1 MSKKEN
7 RSYLKTKDFP
17 YKYGIRTLRVE
28 ERSASYF
35 SNTTP
40 NYPARLN
47 ENAMQIHDVKL
58 YWYPVP
64 VKNVNGEIYEW
75 RSPSSA
81 PLPVWGHV
89 PPEMVH
95 KLLNRIQSRVQN
107 GQVNLGAAYGERK
120 ESIKM
125 IGQRIDQA
133 TDLLVSHKANMQRVN
148 KALRKAQAPK
158 KIKRLIKLASDLRLE
173 FSYGW
178 SPLAS
183 DLYTLC
189 NEIMPP
195 IVYSDVSATVRWS
208 NPKPDE
214 GSVFGYTL
222 RTSGTF
228 SAKAKVGLEQSSPLV
243 SSGAMLGLTNPA
255 EVAWELVPW
264 SFAVDWILPVG
275 DYLRQ
280 TAMFHGLKIRFSS
293 MTITQE
299 GESSATYNI
308 RPPYPSSQAEF
319 KHYRRTSLPSP
330 SLPRFA
336 NSPIGSLARSFNQ
349 LALLGQLVGKTSKK

>member
-1 MSKKEN
+1 MPKDDPSF
-7 RSYLKTKDFP
+7 TKNGEFP
-17 YKYGIRTLRVE
+17 YKYGIRYLTVE
-28 ERSASYF
+28 KRTASYASRKSPKYP
-35 SNTTP
+35 SN
-40 NYPARLN
+40 LN
-47 ENAMQIHDVKL
+47 ENPMQISDVKQ
-58 YWYPVP
+58 YWTPVP
-64 VKNVNGEIYEW
+64 VMTSAGEIASW
-75 RSPSSA
+75 RQSATA
-81 PLPVWGHV
+81 PLPVWGFV

-95 KLLNRIQSRVQN
+95 KLLNRIQSRTQQ

-120 ESIKM
+120 EAIKM
-125 IGQRIDQA
+125 IGQRVDQA
-133 TDLLVSHKANMQRVN
+133 TDLLVSHKANMQRIN
-148 KALRKAQAPK
+148 RAIKKAQAPK
-158 KIKRLIKLASDLRLE
+158 KLKRLIKLASDLRLE

-195 IVYSDVSATVRWS
+195 IVYSDVSATVMWS
-208 NPKPDE
+208 HPKPKED
-214 GSVFGYTL
+214 SIYGYDIS
-222 RTSGTF
+222 TSGTF
-228 SAKAKVGLEQSSPLV
+228 SARGKVGLEQSSPLI
-243 SSGAMLGLTNPA
+243 SSAAMLGLTNPA

-280 TAMFHGLKIRFSS
+280 SAMFHGLKIRFSS

-299 GESSATYNI
+299 GTSSIVYNI
-308 RPPYPSSQAEF
+308 RPPYPKSSAEF
-319 KHYRRTSLPSP
+319 KHYRRVSLPSP

-336 NSPIGSLARSFNQ
+336 NSPIGSAARTLNQ

>member
-1 MSKKEN
+1 MSKGEDLSFSKIGE
-7 RSYLKTKDFP
+7 FP
-17 YKYGIRTLRVE
+17 YKYGIRYLKIE
-28 ERSASYF
+28 QRSASYA
-35 SNTTP
+35 SHITP
-40 NYPARLN
+40 KYPSRLN
-47 ENAMQIHDVKL
+47 ENPMQISDVKEH
-58 YWYPVP
+58 WYPVP
-64 VKNVNGEIYEW
+64 VKNSSGVITDW
-75 RSPSSA
+75 RNSVSS
-81 PLPVWGHV
+81 PLPVWGFV

-95 KLLNRIQSRVQN
+95 KLLNRIQSRTQR

-120 ESIKM
+120 EAIKM
-125 IGQRIDQA
+125 IGQRVDQA
-133 TDLLVSHKANMQRVN
+133 TNLLVSHKANMQRVN
-148 KALRKAQAPK
+148 KAIKKAQAPK

-195 IVYSDVSATVRWS
+195 IVYSDVSATVMWS
-208 NPKPDE
+208 NPKPKE
-214 GSVFGYTL
+214 GSVFGYDLSAT
-222 RTSGTF
+222 GTF
-228 SAKAKVGLEQSSPLV
+228 RAKGKVGLEQDSPLI

-280 TAMFHGLKIRFSS
+280 EAMFHGLRIRFSS

-299 GESSATYNI
+299 GSSSATYNI
-308 RPPYPSSQAEF
+308 RAPYPRSTAEF

-336 NSPIGSLARSFNQ
+336 NSPFGSAARTLNQ
-349 LALLGQLVGKTSKK
+349 LALLGQLVGKSSKK

>member
-1 MSKKEN
+1 MSKED
-7 RSYLKTKDFP
+7 RSYKKYQDFP
-17 YKYGIRTLRVE
+17 YKYGIRTIIVE
-28 ERSASYF
+28 ERDTSYASHK
-35 SNTTP
+35 TP
-40 NYPARLN
+40 HYPARLS
-47 ENAMQIHDVKL
+47 ENSMKIHDARH

-64 VKNVNGEIYEW
+64 VKNVHGEVTNW
-75 RSPSSA
+75 RLPVSP
-81 PLPVWGHV
+81 PLPVWGEI
-89 PPEMVH
+89 PPGMVH
-95 KLLNRIQSRVQN
+95 KLLNRIQSRTQQ
-107 GQVNLGAAYGERK
+107 GQVNLGAAYGERE

-125 IGQRIDQA
+125 IGQRVDQA
-133 TDLLVSHKANMQRVN
+133 TDLLISHKANMQRIE
-148 KALRKAQAPK
+148 KAIKKAQAPK

-195 IVYSDVSATVRWS
+195 IFYSDVSATVMWS
-208 NPKPDE
+208 NPQPKE
-214 GSVFGYTL
+214 GSVYGYTI

-228 SAKAKVGLEQSSPLV
+228 RAKAKVGLEQSSPLI

-280 TAMFHGLKIRFSS
+280 SAMFHGLKVRFSS

-299 GESSATYNI
+299 GKSSATYNLQ
-308 RPPYPSSQAEF
+308 PPYPSSQSEF
-319 KHYRRTSLPSP
+319 KHYVRQSLPSP

-336 NSPIGSLARSFNQ
+336 NSPIGGTARSLNQ
-349 LALLGQLVGKTSKK
+349 LALLGQLIGKTSKK

>member
-1 MSKKEN
+1 MSKDED
-7 RSYLKTKDFP
+7 RSYLKNGTFP
-17 YKYGIRTLRVE
+17 YKYGIRYLTI
-28 ERSASYF
+28 ERRTASYA
-35 SNTTP
+35 SHTTP
-40 NYPARLN
+40 NYPSNLN
-47 ENAMQIHDVKL
+47 ENMMQIHDVKEH
-58 YWYPVP
+58 WYPVP
-64 VKNVNGEIYEW
+64 GKQADGKIYDW
-75 RSPSSA
+75 FQSASS

-95 KLLNRIQSRVQN
+95 KLLNRIQSRTQQ

-120 ESIKM
+120 ESIQM
-125 IGQRIDQA
+125 IGQRVDQA
-133 TDLLVSHKANMQRVN
+133 TDLLVSHKANMQRIN
-148 KALRKAQAPK
+148 KAIKKAQAPK
-158 KIKRLIKLASDLRLE
+158 KVKRLIKLASDLRLE

-195 IVYSDVSATVRWS
+195 IVYSDVSATVMWS
-208 NPKPDE
+208 NPKPE
-214 GSVFGYTL
+214 KGSIFGYDL
-222 RTSGTF
+222 STSGTF
-228 SAKAKVGLEQSSPLV
+228 RAKGKVGLEQRSPLI

-280 TAMFHGLKIRFSS
+280 TAMFDGLKIRFSS

-299 GESSATYNI
+299 GSSSATSNI
-308 RPPYPSSQAEF
+308 HPLGLKSTAEF

-336 NSPIGSLARSFNQ
+336 NSPIGSAARTLNQ
-349 LALLGQLVGKTSKK
+349 LALLGQLIGKSSKK